1 MDKIFNPEKYSMVFC
16 PDCNG
21 KGKIPKNPGGVKVCP
36 KCGGSGL
43 VKEEKEATQED
54 RK

>member
-1 MDKIFNPEKYSMVFC
+1 MEKIFNPEKYGMVFC

-21 KGKIPKNPGGVKVCP
+21 KGKIPKNLGGLNVCP

-43 VKEEKEATQED
+43 VKEEKEAI
-54 RK
+54 